1 MSAPLKR
8 QDFEKIVI
16 VTRETALDGLLER
29 FQVRGQAKF
38 YLEHAGQDY
47 EAVETVHEQYQE
59 AVLAVRRQV
68 PKKLKVQVIDR
79 AFLPQFLFA
88 PTDIVV
94 TVGQDGLVANVAKYL
109 EGQPIVAVNPDP
121 KHIDGVLLPVAVDQ
135 VSEVVQ
141 AVIKGRAT
149 YKMMTMAQ
157 ALLNDGQTLRAV
169 NDVFIGAQNHVSARY
184 RLQAGG
190 ELEEQSSSG
199 IIISTGVGS
208 TGWLQSIYAEAAGVV
223 TACGG
228 HWPDLPHDGRLPWN
242 TDRLVYAVRE
252 PFPSKTTG
260 TSLVFGQVTQAQP
273 LVVTSLM
280 SEGGVIFSDGIQ
292 KDYLPF
298 NRGSEVTVGIAPH
311 QTYLAVV

>member
-8 QDFEKIVI
+8 QDFEKVVI

-38 YLEHAGQDY
+38 YLERAGQDY
-47 EAVETVHEQYQE
+47 DVVETEHEQYGE

-79 AFLPQFLFA
+79 SFLPQFLFA

-121 KHIDGVLLPVAVDQ
+121 KHIDGILLPVAVEQ
-135 VSEVVQ
+135 VSQVVQ
-141 AVIKGRAT
+141 AVIRGRAT

-157 ALLNDGQTLRAV
+157 AQLNDGQTLRAV

-190 ELEEQSSSG
+190 RLEEQSSSG
-199 IIISTGVGS
+199 IIVSTGVGS

-228 HWPDLPHDGRLPWN
+228 SWPDLPHDGRLPWDTN
-242 TDRLVYAVRE
+242 RLVYAVRE

-260 TSLVFGQVTQAQP
+260 TSLVFGEVTQANP

-292 KDYLPF
+292 RDYLPF
-298 NRGSEVTVGIAPH
+298 NRGAMVTVGIAPH
-311 QTYLAVV
+311 KTFLAVL